1 MERKVTFTG
10 RLGAS
15 YPRVR
20 KLLRHDPS
28 QLLRAMGAVD
38 RDGVAVKDLVIDVGG
53 LRLHTEITLA
63 VADYDEIARPLP
75 VSTARLH
82 CRSLDHPHLIPPI
95 EAMVDLYPLSSA
107 ETGISVLASYQTRHG
122 TMGAVADVMLV
133 HRALEACL
141 RDTFAAMTG
150 MLQSAVRRDQPLE
163 V

>member
-28 QLLRAMGAVD
+28 QLLRAMDAVD
-38 RDGVAVKDLVIDVGG
+38 RDGVAVKELSIDLGG
-53 LRLHTEITLA
+53 LRVHTEITLT
-63 VADYDEIARPLP
+63 VADFDEMMGPLP

-107 ETGISVLASYQTRHG
+107 ETGISVLASYRTRHG
-122 TMGAVADVMLV
+122 TMGAVADLMLV

-141 RDTFAAMTG
+141 QDSFATMTG
-150 MLQSAVRRDQPLE
+150 NLQSAVRRDQALE